1 MSEGRGRGGGR
12 EETILARSD
21 FTGAFLFTRRTYSE
35 LTRIIKN
42 TWKRLQV
49 PEVHSARGPH
59 LGVQGTG
66 PRVAEKDG
74 VEGSMRTPQGETQ
87 RLGWAVRFLLVLC
100 TFLTAPPLPAPDPPS
115 NFPRVCKAVKL
126 QHAAAVR
133 CANGVAGGDGLGES
147 SEEGDGGGRHHVI
160 FWNAASWLLYFD
172 MAVN

>member
-12 EETILARSD
+12 EGTILARSD
-21 FTGAFLFTRRTYSE
+21 FTGAFLFTRTYLG
-35 LTRIIKN
+35 LTGTIKN

-49 PEVHSARGPH
+49 PGVHSARGPH

-66 PRVAEKDG
+66 PRVAEKGG
-74 VEGSMRTPQGETQ
+74 VEGRVRTPQGETQ

-100 TFLTAPPLPAPDPPS
+100 TFLTPLPAPAPPS
-115 NFPRVCKAVKL
+115 NFPRVCKPVKL
-126 QHAAAVR
+126 QHAAAER
-133 CANGVAGGDGLGES
+133 CANGVAGGEGLGES
-147 SEEGDGGGRHHVI
+147 SEGGDGGGRHHVI